1 VRGCLFTLL
10 LGAIVVGF
18 VIVVGLPMA
27 AAGIL
32 TAGLS
37 TAGLVADDT
46 TVTVTSDPPTD
57 LLGLRADRV
66 RVTATDATFRGM
78 EIGALDLALGDVR
91 LLERTAGSVDGE
103 LTDVAV
109 TGAGGQRVTLERI
122 TLMGG
127 DDGITTTTVIPNGEA
142 EKLIADAIEAQ
153 VGRRPTSVTLRAPDR
168 VSFVLGGTTV
178 AGQLGVT
185 PDGDLVVRGDDALTQ
200 GREVVLVRGGKDL
213 PIELTSVKVTGAGDL
228 RLTGDLTIGIL
239 G

>member
-1 VRGCLFTLL
+1 MRGCLFTLL

-18 VIVVGLPMA
+18 VIVVGLPAA

-103 LTDVAV
+103 LTDVAL

-122 TLMGG
+122 TL
-127 DDGITTTTVIPNGEA
+127 
-142 EKLIADAIEAQ
+142 
-153 VGRRPTSVTLRAPDR
+153 
-168 VSFVLGGTTV
+168 LGG
-178 AGQLGVT
+178 
-185 PDGDLVVRGDDALTQ
+185 RGRDHDDDRHPQ
-200 GREVVLVRGGKDL
+200 RGGR
-213 PIELTSVKVTGAGDL
+213 GAHRG
-228 RLTGDLTIGIL
+228 RHRGPGRHAARRR
-239 G
+239 